1 MVIFRI
7 AACLWIIVLHTNIY
21 SRFAHD
27 NLPELQLMQAHPNL
41 LVRIL
46 MYGFTTVDSF
56 FVISGFLLVFN
67 FLNND
72 NLRKELE
79 EAELIVNI
87 RKFFRYVLNRYLRL
101 TPSLVLLMIIIRI
114 MGKYLDKASV
124 FDVRTN
130 LIDLECSR

>member
-1 MVIFRI
+1 MIFRI

-56 FVISGFLLVFN
+56 FVISGFLLVYN

-72 NLRKELE
+72 KLRKELQ
-79 EAELIVNI
+79 EAELVLHIK
-87 RKFFRYVLNRYLRL
+87 KFFRCVLNRYMRL

-114 MGKYLDKASV
+114 MGKYLDQASV